1 MYLTTEYRV
10 KPLSYL
16 PILVFNVTTALIVIS
31 QYVFNR
37 VRHLLCT
44 LIFVFLSHYIIHIYT
59 LLSEQSETS
68 CQSYLCSS
76 LQSLYLT
83 KSYTEWDIFPLHI
96 SLLSCLSTDDSFV
109 VDYIYLLVFNKARS
123 D

>member
-16 PILVFNVTTALIVIS
+16 PILVFNV
-31 QYVFNR
+31 
-37 VRHLLCT
+37 
-44 LIFVFLSHYIIHIYT
+44 FVFLSHYIIHIYT

-109 VDYIYLLVFNKARS
+109 VDYIYLLVFSKARS